1 MAQAIKQRYVKTELV
16 EWRKIKPLQPDNFK
30 LNYNNAYLTYTHDKF
45 GISDVLKVWEDVDGT
60 IYTLDGHQRIE
71 EYHNREDMP
80 EKIWANFYH
89 ADNRK
94 EAIQMLLEV
103 YNQKHNPID
112 GEVMTEFLEV
122 EEIPVQ
128 ELAVQSLNFVIV
140 EESEEDID
148 PSLLGDEFD
157 LPDGDREPFQQMT
170 FTLADEQASKIK
182 EAVSEIKKMNEFKYC
197 ETFGNEN
204 GNGNALYLIIMQW
217 VEQKKLY

>member
-89 ADNRK
+89 ADSRK

-140 EESEEDID
+140 EESEEEDERPG
-148 PSLLGDEFD
+148 PSSGGSAGVIKLEYTEEEAERVREALARIAQTPEAAVWELL
-157 LPDGDREPFQQMT
+157 
-170 FTLADEQASKIK
+170 
-182 EAVSEIKKMNEFKYC
+182 
-197 ETFGNEN
+197 
-204 GNGNALYLIIMQW
+204 
-217 VEQKKLY
+217 KLGE

>member
-140 EESEEDID
+140 EENEEEEERPG
-148 PSLLGDEFD
+148 PSSGGSAGVIKLEYTENEAERVREALARIAQTPEAAVWELL
-157 LPDGDREPFQQMT
+157 
-170 FTLADEQASKIK
+170 
-182 EAVSEIKKMNEFKYC
+182 
-197 ETFGNEN
+197 
-204 GNGNALYLIIMQW
+204 
-217 VEQKKLY
+217 KLGK